1 MNIVAKLISTCHEYI
16 KNVTHFN
23 LLKFIPGM
31 QHCSHGQRKKGG
43 REGKKEEWKKRE
55 GERKERRNGGRG
67 KVKQFTT
74 LEEKKKKDLDRCQKK
89 HLKKFIIE

>member
-31 QHCSHGQRKKGG
+31 QYCSHSQRKKG
-43 REGKKEEWKKRE
+43 RMEGKKEGWKKRE
-55 GERKERRNGGRG
+55 GERKERRKAGR

-74 LEEKKKKDLDRCQKK
+74 LEEKNKKIFSIDVRKRT
-89 HLKKFIIE
+89 